1 MVRGSTLQLLCIQA
15 STAPQSQPLASWTS
29 FEDPGPLP
37 PMPAPT
43 PDDDPSDQDFFVP
56 TPTAAAAQ
64 PSTTTVGVTAQPARA
79 AAATPSADSAPAQ
92 QVSKQRSND
101 PWATPVEP
109 PAQVKAAENELLS
122 ATLAGLGGDAW
133 GGNSFGPEMGKP
145 LKEAGLP
152 QEPMAASVQ
161 APPGMGQPQPFL

>member
-1 MVRGSTLQLLCIQA
+1 
-15 STAPQSQPLASWTS
+15 
-29 FEDPGPLP
+29 
-37 PMPAPT
+37 MPAPT
-43 PDDDPSDQDFFVP
+43 PDDDPSDQDFFTP
-56 TPTAAAAQ
+56 TPTATTAQ
-64 PSTTTVGVTAQPARA
+64 PSTTTPGVAAQPAK
-79 AAATPSADSAPAQ
+79 AAATPSADSAPGQ

-145 LKEAGLP
+145 LKKAALP
-152 QEPMAASVQ
+152 QEPIQTQSVQ
-161 APPGMGQPQPFL
+161 APPGTDQPQLFA

>member
-1 MVRGSTLQLLCIQA
+1 
-15 STAPQSQPLASWTS
+15 
-29 FEDPGPLP
+29 
-37 PMPAPT
+37 MPAPT
-43 PDDDPSDQDFFVP
+43 PDDDPSDQDFFAP
-56 TPTAAAAQ
+56 TSTATAAQ
-64 PSTTTVGVTAQPARA
+64 PATTTAGVTAGVTAQPAK
-79 AAATPSADSAPAQ
+79 AAATTSADSALPAQ

-109 PAQVKAAENELLS
+109 PAEVKAVENELLS

-152 QEPMAASVQ
+152 QEPTAASVQ
-161 APPGMGQPQPFL
+161 APPGMGQPQPFA

>member
-1 MVRGSTLQLLCIQA
+1 MLCIQA

-43 PDDDPSDQDFFVP
+43 PDDDPSDQDFFAP
-56 TPTAAAAQ
+56 SPTATAAQ
-64 PSTTTVGVTAQPARA
+64 PSTTTAGVTAQPAK
-79 AAATPSADSAPAQ
+79 AAATPGAESALPAP

-145 LKEAGLP
+145 LKEAGFP
-152 QEPMAASVQ
+152 QEPIQAQSVQ
-161 APPGMGQPQPFL
+161 APPGMGQPQPFP

>member
-1 MVRGSTLQLLCIQA
+1 
-15 STAPQSQPLASWTS
+15 
-29 FEDPGPLP
+29 
-37 PMPAPT
+37 MPAPT
-43 PDDDPSDQDFFVP
+43 PDDDPSDQDFFAP
-56 TPTAAAAQ
+56 TPTATIAQ
-64 PSTTTVGVTAQPARA
+64 PSTTTAAVTAQPAK
-79 AAATPSADSAPAQ
+79 AAATASAELAPAR

-109 PAQVKAAENELLS
+109 PAEVKAAENELLS

-152 QEPMAASVQ
+152 QEPMAAAVK
-161 APPGMGQPQPFL
+161 APPGMGQPQPSP